1 MTIQNQ
7 PNILVIFS
15 DQLRRDALGCYGN
28 PDIETPNIDALAK
41 DGVRFNNACATF
53 PICVPFRFTLMTGM
67 YAHSRFVPAIEYRM
81 SPAETT
87 LADRYNA
94 AGYHTMY
101 VGKWH
106 LYGGHAHLPNHPA
119 RKANLTPVPR
129 EHQGRWQ
136 TWRGFD
142 VANNPFDTYYFK
154 DDDPT
159 PQHIE
164 GFQTDGLFDITME
177 TLRARDPD
185 KPFACVLSVEPPHF
199 PLEAPEKNLEKWQ
212 NRDVTLPPNYRFQDK
227 AHGNGRKA
235 DMDSDDTLIEQRKT
249 YYAMIEN
256 LDENVGRLRQFL
268 HDEGLADNTILVVIS
283 DHGQMDG
290 AHNLRATRKSEPY
303 EESIGIPFIVFDPR
317 LADRA
322 GVTLTPPTC
331 TEDLFPTLLGLVD
344 IREKM
349 NLPGLDLTSLLRG
362 EKDVLPREGVL
373 LEFVHD
379 LRTKSHFYHDR
390 YWRGFRTERYKYTVL
405 GDASEGGTPWQFF
418 DLDNDPY
425 EMNNLIDTPDAHDEI
440 IRMHQLLRQRMIE
453 TGDHYVLAEAWGIAG
468 LNLWAD

>member
-1 MTIQNQ
+1 MKQ

-28 PDIETPNIDALAK
+28 PDTETPHIDSLAQ
-41 DGVRFNNACATF
+41 DGVRFNNACSTF

-87 LADRYNA
+87 LADCFNV

-106 LYGGHAHLPNHPA
+106 LYGGHAHLPGHPA

-129 EHQGRWQ
+129 VHQGRWQ

-142 VANNPFDTYYFK
+142 VANNPFDTYYFE

-159 PQHIE
+159 PHRID
-164 GFQTDGLFDITME
+164 GYQTDGLFDITMD
-177 TLRARDPD
+177 TLRSRDLD

-199 PLEAPEKNLEKWQ
+199 PLEVPEANMTRWQ
-212 NRDVTLPPNYRFQDK
+212 DRDVTLPPNYRFKDMYLGNARTVDDISDTDK
-227 AHGNGRKA
+227 K
-235 DMDSDDTLIEQRKT
+235 LIQQRKT

-256 LDENVGRLRQFL
+256 LDENVGRLRHFL
-268 HDEGLADNTILVVIS
+268 NNEGLAENTIIVFIA

-303 EESIGIPFIVFDPR
+303 EESIGVPLLVYDPR
-317 LADRA
+317 YPDRRDVA
-322 GVTLTPPTC
+322 LTPPTC
-331 TEDLFPTLLGLVD
+331 TEDLFPTLLGLVG
-344 IREKM
+344 ISPHM
-349 NLPGLDLTSLLRG
+349 TLPGLDLTPLIHGKS
-362 EKDVLPREGVL
+362 DSLPREGVL

-379 LRTKSHFYHDR
+379 LRTAPHFYHDR
-390 YWRGFRTERYKYTVL
+390 YWRGYRTERYKYTVI
-405 GDASEGGTPWQFF
+405 GDATEGGKPWQCF
-418 DLDNDPY
+418 DLKQDPY
-425 EMNNLIDTPDAHDEI
+425 EMYNLIDSPEARDDITRLHG
-440 IRMHQLLRQRMIE
+440 LLRQRMID
-453 TGDHYVLAEAWGIAG
+453 TGDHYVLAEAWGIDG
-468 LNLWAD
+468 LNLWQ